1 MIRQPSAL
9 RRRLTWAL
17 TGLTIASAMLV
28 GLALWSSDTYIE
40 DAAVRDLME
49 RELTSLVGV
58 DPSGTV
64 EGSSHDTLRYYRGD
78 QIPPELIGLGPGF
91 HEEVAIDEREFHVL
105 VREIGPNNLAYL
117 AYDISFVEHR
127 EFALG
132 LATTLVLL
140 IVALGAAALAGRIA
154 DRTLRPL
161 DALAAQVLNLDP
173 ERRGVRLKLD
183 NLDNELGVFVNAINT
198 YMQELDA
205 LVERERAFA
214 AAASHELRTPL
225 AVIQGAAET
234 LQLSTDTPA
243 LARIRRAVGD
253 ARHELDALLALSR
266 VRETPVH
273 ESLELVTFLKSVA
286 EPYITGGTAVRVQ
299 WDTPEAMQIEAPQG
313 AVSVIFSNLLRN
325 ALRASRDGTVRVR
338 VRERCIA
345 VIDDGPGIPDDE
357 LQHVFEPRF
366 RGRDGG
372 SGMGLYI
379 ARVLAQRLGWRLE
392 LSNRADGRGACA
404 RMHLSPDVHRLTGTA
419 GDLTPR

>member
-1 MIRQPSAL
+1 MSGAPSAL

-17 TGLTIASAMLV
+17 TGLTLASAVLV
-28 GLALWSSDTYIE
+28 GLALWSSDTFIE

-64 EGSSHDTLRYYRGD
+64 AGSSHDTLRYYRGENL
-78 QIPPELIGLGPGF
+78 PPELIGLGPGF
-91 HEEVAIDEREFHVL
+91 HEEIEIGEHEFHVL
-105 VREIGPNNLAYL
+105 VREVVPGDLAYL

-132 LATTLVLL
+132 LTTALVLM
-140 IVALGAAALAGRIA
+140 VVGLGASALAARIA

-161 DALAAQVLNLDP
+161 DALAAQVSNLDP

-183 NLDNELGVFVNAINT
+183 SPDSELSVFVDAMNT
-198 YMQELDA
+198 YMHELDA
-205 LVERERAFA
+205 LVERERSFA

-234 LQLSTDTPA
+234 LQLSADTPA

-273 ESLELVTFLKSVA
+273 EALELVAFLKSVA
-286 EPYITGGTAVRVQ
+286 EPYVASSGTKAQLR
-299 WDTPEAMQIEAPQG
+299 WDTPEAVPIEAPQG
-313 AVSVIFSNLLRN
+313 AVTVIFSNLLRN
-325 ALRASRDGTVRVR
+325 ALRASRDGQVCVRVR
-338 VRERCIA
+338 GNCVE

-357 LQHVFEPRF
+357 LMHVFEPRF

-379 ARVLAQRLGWRLE
+379 ARVLAQRLGWQVE
-392 LSNRADGRGACA
+392 LRNRSDARGACA
-404 RMHLSPDVHRLTGTA
+404 RLHLSSAAVR
-419 GDLTPR
+419 